1 VISVEKLV
9 VGWSNN
15 WLSESHQSNLSL
27 VYSRLRAVIVDRG
40 FFKHLPSCRGC

>member
-15 WLSESHQSNLSL
+15 WLSESHQSNQKKTTTA
-27 VYSRLRAVIVDRG
+27 R
-40 FFKHLPSCRGC
+40 